1 MAILKI
7 TDSDRNLLDG
17 YGIGPGSYPAAG
29 SYEFIFPSDNPDFYI
44 RFFEK
49 NGALFAEL
57 PDDLEPAFEGTTLDI
72 NNGGDVSK
80 GWERKIFAI
89 YV

>member
-1 MAILKI
+1 MAIIKI
-7 TDSDRNLLDG
+7 TSSDRPLLEA
-17 YGIGPGSYPAAG
+17 YGIGPGSYPASG
-29 SYEFIFPSDNPDFYI
+29 NYEFIFPSDNPDFYI

-49 NGALFAEL
+49 DGAMFAEL
-57 PDDLEPAFEGTTLDI
+57 PDDLEPAFKGITLDL

-80 GWERKIFAI
+80 GWKGKIFAI

>member
-1 MAILKI
+1 MAIIKI
-7 TDSDRNLLDG
+7 TGSDRDLLEA

-29 SYEFIFPSDNPDFYI
+29 NYEFIFPSDNPDFYI

-49 NGALFAEL
+49 DGTLFAEL
-57 PDDLEPAFEGTTLDI
+57 PDDLEPAFKGTTLDL

-80 GWERKIFAI
+80 GYEGKIFAI

>member
-1 MAILKI
+1 MTIIEI
-7 TDSDRNLLDG
+7 TGSDRALLEG
-17 YGIGPGSYPAAG
+17 RGIGPGSYPATG
-29 SYEFIFPSDNPDFYI
+29 GYEFIFPSDNPDFYI

-57 PDDLEPAFEGTTLDI
+57 PGGLEPAFEGTTLDI

-80 GWERKIFAI
+80 EWEGKIFAI

>member
-1 MAILKI
+1 MTIIKI
-7 TDSDRNLLDG
+7 TDSDRPLLEG
-17 YGIGPGSYPAAG
+17 YDIGPGSYPVVG
-29 SYEFIFPSDNPDFYI
+29 DCEFVFPSDNPDFSI
-44 RFFEK
+44 RFFEE

-57 PDDLEPAFEGTTLDI
+57 PDDLEPAFKGTTLDI

-80 GWERKIFAI
+80 EWEGKIFAI